1 MCIKRTKIWVFFPT
15 YLKYFLF
22 IFGFK
27 VGNRRVEWLGRILI
41 HWNRV
46 RYQYIFRT
54 IISYKNLFCP
64 FTCFR
69 IQPEQGRQAVTEH
82 GLTVQYAALPFYSC
96 VESWNKWKKTAELK
110 MGIVLTQI
118 WIRIF
123 IFMPSFNFIILRPAE
138 VWPKHCGTVR
148 PPQ

>member
-1 MCIKRTKIWVFFPT
+1 MSIFST

-22 IFGFK
+22 IFGLK
-27 VGNRRVEWLGRILI
+27 VGNRRVERLSRKLI

-46 RYQYIFRT
+46 PVPISSFFRI
-54 IISYKNLFCP
+54 IISFKFSTSP

-96 VESWNKWKKTAELK
+96 VESWNKLKKTAVLK

-123 IFMPSFNFIILRPAE
+123 IFMPSFNFIILRHAE
-138 VWPKHCGTVR
+138 VWPKHWGTVR
-148 PPQ
+148 PPI